1 METSTFL
8 KRALIL
14 QGELQRNSYPN
25 ASSLAEAC
33 GCSRSTAMRTIDR
46 LRYEFGV
53 PLEYDETERGYY
65 LSNREFSFASLPPG
79 RDELVVMVLLSELLT
94 MIDDLS
100 LRTALSSLWARITNG
115 RSDLA
120 FDLDLLRT
128 RFSSDSTSIAKLA
141 DIDLPRLL
149 QLSHLG
155 QPVSVNYR
163 SPWRHDSDREY
174 SGTFKR
180 VHYQDGIL
188 YSLFDDY
195 RGRQLVFNVS
205 FIKEIRVIE
214 NLPEIVSG
222 EDVGVGVV
230 PSKHYWLEGFGIWSG
245 AKPETISITIS
256 PPASRYFA
264 AQVWHPEQ
272 EDFWEGDNLVRSF
285 PGIPSPELS
294 RRVLSLGRY
303 VVSVS
308 PSEVL
313 EQIKDDVAQL
323 SRLVGG

>member
-1 METSTFL
+1 METLTFL
-8 KRALIL
+8 RRALIF

-53 PLEYDETERGYY
+53 PIEYDEAERGYY
-65 LSNREFSFASLPPG
+65 LSNREFSFSTLPPG

-94 MIDDLS
+94 MMDDQA
-100 LRTALSSLWARITNG
+100 LRTGLSSLWARITNG

-120 FDLDLLRT
+120 FDLEQLRT

-155 QPVSVNYR
+155 QPVAVNYR

-174 SGTFKR
+174 HGIFKR

-188 YSLFDDY
+188 YALFDDY
-195 RGRQLVFNVS
+195 SGRQIVFNVS
-205 FIKEIRVIE
+205 FIREIRCVDK
-214 NLPEIVSG
+214 LPKRSDADEQRAA
-222 EDVGVGVV
+222 V
-230 PSKHYWLEGFGIWSG
+230 PSKHYWLDGFGIWSG
-245 AKPETISITIS
+245 TKPEKIVITIA

-272 EDFWEGDNLVRSF
+272 EDTWEGDNLVRSF

-303 VVSVS
+303 VISVS

-313 EQIKDDVAQL
+313 EQMREDVLQL
-323 SRLVGG
+323 RRLIEG